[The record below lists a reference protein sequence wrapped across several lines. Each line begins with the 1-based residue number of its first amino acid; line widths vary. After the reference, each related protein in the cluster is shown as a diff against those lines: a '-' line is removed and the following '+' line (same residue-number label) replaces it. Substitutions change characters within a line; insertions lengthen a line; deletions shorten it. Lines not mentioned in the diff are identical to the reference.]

1 MKIYRNHGR
10 GKLTRTVATALRL
23 CQYQHRRAR
32 SGGRVE
38 TVSRSARRLGVSER
52 TIYRWIAVAT
62 ELGALKITRTG
73 RRPKWVVNT
82 ARIAE
87 LRGQASQSWGR
98 NRAGRLSEKAR
109 NTRWGYKAALFAHY
123 GCPPKAGEKVPDLT
137 KKAPHT
143 PYGITTFG
151 VYPGIGSRSSSSL
164 PDLHRARPQPVV
176 ADRQTVIGTLFLKL
190 ALRAGDGTKRAAARA
205 LASSGLIRGESGA
218 PLRGNEARALLGHKP
233 RYRANGSDCERNA
246 TALQEKEESTNGNP

>member
-123 GCPPKAGEKVPDLT
+123 GCPPKAGEKVSDLT
-137 KKAPHT
+137 EKAPHT

-151 VYPGIGSRSSSSL
+151 VYPGIGSRSFSSL

-190 ALRAGDGTKRAAARA
+190 ALGAGDGTKRAAAKA
-205 LASSGLIRGESGA
+205 LTSSGLIRGKSGA